1 MEAMFEYI
9 YVWDRKNDR
18 CVAVWYV
25 KPQGECDDEAP
36 ANTKGPIPETEMDG
50 RVAALLRKYP
60 EPRYLVDGGE
70 SEEADGV
77 KAARELFAEASRDEE
92 E

>member
-1 MEAMFEYI
+1 MFEYV

-18 CVAVWYV
+18 CVSAWYV
-25 KPQGECDDEAP
+25 KPQGAADDEAP
-36 ANTKGPIPETEMDG
+36 ANTKGPIPETDMDG
-50 RVAALLRKYP
+50 RVKALLLKYP

-70 SEEADGV
+70 SEEPDGI
-77 KAARELFAEASRDEE
+77 KAAGQLYEQASRDEE

>member
-1 MEAMFEYI
+1 MFEYV

-18 CVAVWYV
+18 CVSVWYV
-25 KPQGECDDEAP
+25 KPRGASDDEAP
-36 ANTKGPIPETEMDG
+36 ANTKGPIDETDMDG
-50 RVAALLRKYP
+50 RVKALLLKYP

-70 SEEADGV
+70 SEEQDGV
-77 KAARELFAEASRDEE
+77 KAAGLLYETASRDEE